1 MKVPGL
7 VRSDSNSKLRVLVAD
22 DNKINIQV
30 VRQMLKQEHVQDVT
44 IAKDGQEAYDLV
56 KGTMEKNEPYDVIF
70 MDVQMPNVDGIQS
83 TRLIRGMGYTSPIV
97 ALTAFSEES
106 NVKDCMDSGMNEF
119 LAKPIKR
126 PALKQVL
133 QRFATIPE
141 EPETTSTTTMQKT
154 STSPAESPDEQNH
167 DLKVNGEATIT
178 PLTPPTHTHIEDMD
192 NITKKLA

>member
-1 MKVPGL
+1 MKVPSL
-7 VRSDSNSKLRVLVAD
+7 IHSDNPSKLRVLVAD

-44 IAKDGQEAYDLV
+44 VAKDGQEAYDLV
-56 KGTMEKNEPYDVIF
+56 KGTMEKNQPYDVIF

-133 QRFATIPE
+133 KRFATIPE
-141 EPETTSTTTMQKT
+141 EPETASTVTKKT
-154 STSPAESPDEQNH
+154 STSPDVSPDEKKRDSVLH
-167 DLKVNGEATIT
+167 GEETTTT
-178 PLTPPTHTHIEDMD
+178 PSTSPSHIHIEDTEHATD
-192 NITKKLA
+192 KQG